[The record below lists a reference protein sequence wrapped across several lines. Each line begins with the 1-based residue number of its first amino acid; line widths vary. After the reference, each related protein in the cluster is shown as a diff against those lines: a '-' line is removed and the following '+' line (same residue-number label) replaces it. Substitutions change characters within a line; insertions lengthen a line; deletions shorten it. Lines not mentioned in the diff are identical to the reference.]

1 LVAPLAI
8 KSRLPEK
15 CGDKRFQLGA
25 SRGVFREG
33 HPARLMRLTRALRL
47 GFMAAG
53 EVPAMV
59 RKEL

>member
-1 LVAPLAI
+1 M
-8 KSRLPEK
+8 
-15 CGDKRFQLGA
+15 GA

-53 EVPAMV
+53 EVPAML